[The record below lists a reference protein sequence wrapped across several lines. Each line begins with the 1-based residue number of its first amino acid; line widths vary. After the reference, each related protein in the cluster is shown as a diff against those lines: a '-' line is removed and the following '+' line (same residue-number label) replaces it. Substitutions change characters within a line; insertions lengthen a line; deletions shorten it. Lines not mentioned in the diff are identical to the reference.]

1 MPEIAWGRLS
11 ETDCKDGK
19 AADPAFLIRKSRLM
33 GELDINAILGPKGSI
48 SRRIKNYEHRN
59 EQIAMAEAVGDALR
73 NRNHLIV
80 EAGTGVGKS
89 FGYLVPAILHA
100 TSAENAMA
108 GNSNPPEPAKE
119 KRKPGS
125 EEEEDTVKRIIV
137 STHTISLQEQLISK
151 DLPLL
156 KAVIP
161 REFTSVLVKGRGNY
175 MSKRRLELADSR
187 SVSLWS
193 NEQDYDHLNAV
204 KEWARSTTDGSL
216 SSMAFRPPGNVWD
229 EVASDSGNC
238 MGRKCK
244 HHESCF
250 YYAARRRVQNSQIL
264 IVNHAL
270 FFSDLALKA
279 QGGGILPKYDSVIF
293 DECHTIEAVAGDH
306 LGLQISNSQ
315 IDYTLRKLYNPRTEK
330 GILVALGL
338 KQLTQDTYRCMES
351 LDDLTA
357 DLAGWQLGQEKTNG
371 RVRAPLLIETVLAV
385 RLQTLSEQLERY
397 GQDLK
402 DANSRLDMMSASQRL
417 SSLAASIDQWL
428 QQKVED
434 SVYWLEQQTK
444 SIQSR
449 NTVRITMRSSPL
461 DIGSHLREHLFRKV
475 KSVIMTSA
483 TVATGQS
490 KGKGFAFFQGRIGAV
505 GAKTL
510 QVGSPF
516 DYPKLAEVHLITDIA
531 DPALDKI
538 KYEQAIVPILKH
550 FVGQSDGHAFVLFT
564 SYDMLRKTCSAL
576 TPWMNENNLTIYSQ
590 ADGVPRHQLLQAFK
604 QNPRGVLFGAES
616 FWQGVDV
623 PGDALRLVVIS
634 KLPFSVPDHPL
645 LEARLEAIKKAGGN
659 PFQDYQLPEAV
670 IKFKQGFGR
679 LIRTAT
685 DSGIVVVTD
694 PRMTTKAYGQT
705 FLDALPG
712 CPVLRVRASQLVRS

>member
-1 MPEIAWGRLS
+1 MS
-11 ETDCKDGK
+11 
-19 AADPAFLIRKSRLM
+19 
-33 GELDINAILGPKGSI
+33 ELDINAILGPNGSI

-59 EQIAMAEAVGDALR
+59 EQMAMAEAVGDALR

-108 GNSNPPEPAKE
+108 SNANPVVQDKD

-125 EEEEDTVKRIIV
+125 DGKDDEDSVKRIIV

-193 NEQDYDHLNAV
+193 SEKDYDHLNSV
-204 KEWARSTTDGSL
+204 KQWARSTNDGSL

-244 HHESCF
+244 HHDSCF

-270 FFSDLALKA
+270 FFSDLALRA

-357 DLAGWQLGQEKTNG
+357 DLVGWQLGQEKTNG
-371 RVRAPLLIETVLAV
+371 RVRAPLLIKSVLGE
-385 RLQTLSEQLERY
+385 RLQSLSEQLERY

-402 DANSRLDMMSASQRL
+402 DANSRLEMMSASQRL
-417 SSLAASIDQWL
+417 SSLAASVDQWL

-434 SVYWLEQQTK
+434 SVYWLEQQSK

-449 NTVRITMRSSPL
+449 NTTRITMRSSPL

-490 KGKGFAFFQGRIGAV
+490 KGKGFAFFQGRIGAI
-505 GAKTL
+505 GSKTL

-531 DPALDKI
+531 DPSLDKV

-564 SYDMLRKTCSAL
+564 SYDMLRKTCTAL
-576 TPWMNENNLTIYSQ
+576 TPWMNENNLAIYSQ
-590 ADGVPRHQLLQAFK
+590 ADGVPRNQLLQEFK
-604 QNPRGVLFGAES
+604 KNPRGVLFGAES

-645 LEARLEAIKKAGGN
+645 LEARLEAIRKAGGN

>member
-1 MPEIAWGRLS
+1 
-11 ETDCKDGK
+11 
-19 AADPAFLIRKSRLM
+19 M

-59 EQIAMAEAVGDALR
+59 EQIAMAEAVANALQ

-89 FGYLVPAILHA
+89 FGYLVPAILYA

-108 GNSNPPEPAKE
+108 GKVKSDAPVKGNKNSK
-119 KRKPGS
+119 S
-125 EEEEDTVKRIIV
+125 EGDDDDDSVKRIIV
-137 STHTISLQEQLISK
+137 STHTISLQEQLITK

-175 MSKRRLELADSR
+175 MSKRRLELANTR
-187 SVSLWS
+187 SVNLWS
-193 NEQDYDHLNAV
+193 NEQDHDHLNFV
-204 KEWARSTTDGSL
+204 MEWARSTNDGSL
-216 SSMAFRPPGNVWD
+216 SSMSFRPPGNVWD

-264 IVNHAL
+264 VVNHAL
-270 FFSDLALKA
+270 FFSDLALRA

-293 DECHTIEAVAGDH
+293 DECHTIESVAGDH

-330 GILVALGL
+330 GILVVLGL

-351 LDDLTA
+351 LDDLIA
-357 DLAGWQLGQEKTNG
+357 DLAGWQLGQEKSNG
-371 RVRAPLLIETVLAV
+371 RVRSPLAVKSVLAE
-385 RLQTLSEQLERY
+385 RLQSLSEQLERY

-402 DANSRLDMMSASQRL
+402 DANSRLDLMSASQRL

-428 QQKVED
+428 LQKVEG

-444 SIQSR
+444 VTQSR
-449 NTVRITMRSSPL
+449 NAVRITMRSSPL

-475 KSVIMTSA
+475 KSVILTSA
-483 TVATGQS
+483 TVATGQA
-490 KGKGFAFFQGRIGAV
+490 KGKGFAFFQGRIGAT

-516 DYPKLAEVHLITDIA
+516 DYPKLVEVHLITEIA
-531 DPALDKI
+531 DPSLEKI
-538 KYEQAIVPILKH
+538 KYEQAIIPVLKH

-590 ADGVPRHQLLQAFK
+590 ADGVPRNQLLQAFK

-623 PGDALRLVVIS
+623 PGDALRLVIIS

-645 LEARLEAIKKAGGN
+645 LEARLEAIRKAGGN

-712 CPVLRVRASQLVRS
+712 CPVLRVRASQLIRTQT

>member
-1 MPEIAWGRLS
+1 
-11 ETDCKDGK
+11 
-19 AADPAFLIRKSRLM
+19 M
-33 GELDINAILGPKGSI
+33 GELDINAILGPNGSI

-59 EQIAMAEAVGDALR
+59 EQMAMAEAVGNALR

-108 GNSNPPEPAKE
+108 SKSKPDVKADKGTDQAKD
-119 KRKPGS
+119 KQKSGKDGDD
-125 EEEEDTVKRIIV
+125 EEDSVKRIIV

-175 MSKRRLELADSR
+175 MSKRRLELADTR

-193 NEQDYDHLNAV
+193 NEQDYEHLNSV
-204 KEWARSTTDGSL
+204 KEWARSTVDGSL

-264 IVNHAL
+264 VVNHAL

-315 IDYTLRKLYNPRTEK
+315 VDYTLRKLYNPRTEK

-357 DLAGWQLGQEKTNG
+357 DLAGWQLSQEKTNG
-371 RVRAPLLIETVLAV
+371 RVRAPLLIESLLGE
-385 RLQTLSEQLERY
+385 RLQSLSEQLERY

-402 DANSRLDMMSASQRL
+402 DANSRLEMMSASQRL

-444 SIQSR
+444 NVQSR
-449 NTVRITMRSSPL
+449 NVVRITMRSSPL

-490 KGKGFAFFQGRIGAV
+490 KSKGKGFTFFQGRIGAT

-531 DPALDKI
+531 DPSLDKI
-538 KYEQAIVPILKH
+538 KYEQAIVPVLKH

-564 SYDMLRKTCSAL
+564 SYDMLRKTCAAL
-576 TPWMNENNLTIYSQ
+576 TPWMNENGLTVYSQ
-590 ADGVPRHQLLQAFK
+590 ADGVPRNQLLQEFK
-604 QNPRGVLFGAES
+604 NNPRGVLFGAES

-645 LEARLEAIKKAGGN
+645 LEARLEAIRKAGGN

-685 DSGIVVVTD
+685 DSGIVVVID

-712 CPVLRVRASQLVRS
+712 CPILRVRASQLGRS

>member
-1 MPEIAWGRLS
+1 
-11 ETDCKDGK
+11 
-19 AADPAFLIRKSRLM
+19 M
-33 GELDINAILGPKGSI
+33 GELDINAILGPTGSI
-48 SRRIKNYEHRN
+48 SRRIENYEHRN

-108 GNSNPPEPAKE
+108 AKNKPAEPIKN
-119 KRKPGS
+119 KQKPRG
-125 EEEEDTVKRIIV
+125 EEEDDEDSVKRIIV

-193 NEQDYDHLNAV
+193 NERDHEHLNSL
-204 KEWARSTTDGSL
+204 KDWSRTTNDGSL
-216 SSMAFRPPGNVWD
+216 SSLSFRPPGNVWD

-244 HHESCF
+244 HHDSCF

-270 FFSDLALKA
+270 FFSDLALRA

-293 DECHTIEAVAGDH
+293 DECHTIEAVAGEH

-338 KQLTQDTYRCMES
+338 RQLTQDTYRCMES

-357 DLAGWQLGQEKTNG
+357 DLAGWQAGQEKSNG
-371 RVRAPLLIETVLAV
+371 RVRAPLLIETVLGE
-385 RLQTLSEQLERY
+385 RLQSLSEQLERY

-402 DANSRLDMMSASQRL
+402 DANSRLELMSASQRL

-428 QQKVED
+428 QQKVDD
-434 SVYWLEQQTK
+434 SVYWLEQQTRNV
-444 SIQSR
+444 QSR

-461 DIGSHLREHLFRKV
+461 DIGDYLRNQLFRKV

-490 KGKGFAFFQGRIGAV
+490 KAKGFAFFQGRIGAV

-516 DYPKLAEVHLITDIA
+516 DYPKLVELHLITDIA
-531 DPALDKI
+531 DPSLEKV
-538 KYEQAIVPILKH
+538 KYEQAIIPVLKH
-550 FVGQSDGHAFVLFT
+550 FIGQSDGHAFVLFT
-564 SYDMLRKTCSAL
+564 SYDMLRKTCTAL
-576 TPWMNENNLTIYSQ
+576 TPWMNQNDLMIYSQ
-590 ADGVPRHQLLQAFK
+590 ADGVPRNQLLQAFK

-645 LEARLEAIKKAGGN
+645 LEARLEAIRKAGGN

-685 DSGIVVVTD
+685 DSGIIVVTD
-694 PRMTTKAYGQT
+694 PRMTTKAYGQS
-705 FLDALPG
+705 FLDSLPQ
-712 CPVLRVRASQLVRS
+712 CPILRVAASKLIRS

>member
-1 MPEIAWGRLS
+1 
-11 ETDCKDGK
+11 
-19 AADPAFLIRKSRLM
+19 M
-33 GELDINAILGPKGSI
+33 GELDINAILGPAGSI
-48 SRRIKNYEHRN
+48 SRRIGNYEHRN

-108 GNSNPPEPAKE
+108 AKDKPAEPIKN
-119 KRKPGS
+119 KQKPRG
-125 EEEEDTVKRIIV
+125 EEEEAEDTVKRIIV
-137 STHTISLQEQLISK
+137 STHTISLQEQLIFK

-193 NEQDYDHLNAV
+193 NEQDHEHLNTL
-204 KEWARSTTDGSL
+204 KDWSRTTNDGSL
-216 SSMAFRPPGNVWD
+216 SSLAFRPPGNVWD

-244 HHESCF
+244 HHDSCF

-270 FFSDLALKA
+270 FFSDLALRA

-293 DECHTIEAVAGDH
+293 DECHTIEAVAGEH

-338 KQLTQDTYRCMES
+338 RQLTQDTYRCMES

-357 DLAGWQLGQEKTNG
+357 DLAGWQAGQEKTNG
-371 RVRAPLLIETVLAV
+371 RVRAPLLIETVLSE

-402 DANSRLDMMSASQRL
+402 DANSRLELMSASQRL
-417 SSLAASIDQWL
+417 SSLAASIDQLQRMAPQRRLGACQQPASSFGGVAHGVQAGQAGLQRAGKGVGKHQHVLAPVEARVQAPGLPAQPAQVPHTMPEPARPRRHRPAIGGQQLADPGFADQMQRMAVRL
-428 QQKVED
+428 QQ
-434 SVYWLEQQTK
+434 LQRRQA
-444 SIQSR
+444 
-449 NTVRITMRSSPL
+449 
-461 DIGSHLREHLFRKV
+461 EH
-475 KSVIMTSA
+475 
-483 TVATGQS
+483 
-490 KGKGFAFFQGRIGAV
+490 
-505 GAKTL
+505 
-510 QVGSPF
+510 
-516 DYPKLAEVHLITDIA
+516 DIA
-531 DPALDKI
+531 HVVA
-538 KYEQAIVPILKH
+538 
-550 FVGQSDGHAFVLFT
+550 
-564 SYDMLRKTCSAL
+564 
-576 TPWMNENNLTIYSQ
+576 Q
-590 ADGVPRHQLLQAFK
+590 ADDERM
-604 QNPRGVLFGAES
+604 FGH
-616 FWQGVDV
+616 G
-623 PGDALRLVVIS
+623 
-634 KLPFSVPDHPL
+634 
-645 LEARLEAIKKAGGN
+645 
-659 PFQDYQLPEAV
+659 
-670 IKFKQGFGR
+670 
-679 LIRTAT
+679 
-685 DSGIVVVTD
+685 
-694 PRMTTKAYGQT
+694 
-705 FLDALPG
+705 
-712 CPVLRVRASQLVRS
+712 

>member
-1 MPEIAWGRLS
+1 
-11 ETDCKDGK
+11 
-19 AADPAFLIRKSRLM
+19 M
-33 GELDINAILGPKGSI
+33 GELDINAILGPNGSI

-59 EQIAMAEAVGDALR
+59 EQMAMAEAVGNALR

-108 GNSNPPEPAKE
+108 SKSKPDVKADKGADQAKD
-119 KRKPGS
+119 KQKSGKDGDD
-125 EEEEDTVKRIIV
+125 EEDSVKRIIV

-175 MSKRRLELADSR
+175 LSKRRLELADTR

-193 NEQDYDHLNAV
+193 NEQDYEHLNSV
-204 KEWARSTTDGSL
+204 KEWARSTVDGSL

-264 IVNHAL
+264 VVNHAL

-315 IDYTLRKLYNPRTEK
+315 VDYTLRKLYNPRTEK

-357 DLAGWQLGQEKTNG
+357 DLAGWQLSQEKTNG
-371 RVRAPLLIETVLAV
+371 RVRAPLSIESLLGE
-385 RLQTLSEQLERY
+385 RLQSLSEQLERY

-402 DANSRLDMMSASQRL
+402 DANSRLEMMSASQRL

-444 SIQSR
+444 NVQSR
-449 NTVRITMRSSPL
+449 NVVRITMRSSPL

-490 KGKGFAFFQGRIGAV
+490 KGKGFTFFQGRIGATN
-505 GAKTL
+505 AKTL

-516 DYPKLAEVHLITDIA
+516 DYSKLAEVHLITDIA
-531 DPALDKI
+531 DPSLDKI
-538 KYEQAIVPILKH
+538 KYEQAIVPVLKH

-564 SYDMLRKTCSAL
+564 SYDMLRKTCAAL
-576 TPWMNENNLTIYSQ
+576 TPWMNENGLTVYSQ
-590 ADGVPRHQLLQAFK
+590 ADGVPRNQLLQEFK
-604 QNPRGVLFGAES
+604 NNPRGVLFGAES

-645 LEARLEAIKKAGGN
+645 LEARLEAIRKAGGN

-685 DSGIVVVTD
+685 DSGIVVVID

-712 CPVLRVRASQLVRS
+712 CPILRVRASQLGRS

>member
-1 MPEIAWGRLS
+1 
-11 ETDCKDGK
+11 
-19 AADPAFLIRKSRLM
+19 M
-33 GELDINAILGPKGSI
+33 GELDIHAILGPSGSI
-48 SRRIKNYEHRN
+48 ARRIKQYEHRN
-59 EQIAMAEAVGDALR
+59 EQIAMAEAVGEALR
-73 NRNHLIV
+73 NRHHLIV

-89 FGYLVPAILHA
+89 FGYLVPAILHVTA
-100 TSAENAMA
+100 AENAMVA
-108 GNSNPPEPAKE
+108 AASKSAPEKTKSKTSDGND
-119 KRKPGS
+119 
-125 EEEEDTVKRIIV
+125 EEEDGIKRIIV

-175 MSKRRLELADSR
+175 MSKRRLEVADGR
-187 SVSLWS
+187 SISMLS
-193 NEQDYDHLNAV
+193 NEQDYEHFNSV
-204 KEWARSTTDGSL
+204 KEWARNTNDGSL
-216 SSMAFRPPGNVWD
+216 SSMAFRPPGNIWD

-244 HHESCF
+244 HHDSCF

-264 IVNHAL
+264 VVNHAL
-270 FFSDLALKA
+270 FFSDLALRA

-293 DECHTIEAVAGDH
+293 DECHTIESVAGEH
-306 LGLQISNSQ
+306 LGLQVSNSQ

-330 GILVALGL
+330 GVLVALGL
-338 KQLTQDTYRCMES
+338 KQLTQETYRCMEA

-357 DLAGWQLGQEKTNG
+357 ELAGWLSTQEKGNG
-371 RVRAPLLIETVLAV
+371 RVRSPLTIPSSVCE
-385 RLQTLSEQLERY
+385 RLQTLSEQLERF

-402 DANSRLDMMSASQRL
+402 DPNQRLDMMSASNRL
-417 SSLAASIDQWL
+417 SALAVSIDQWL

-444 SIQSR
+444 NIQSR
-449 NTVRITMRSSPL
+449 NSVRITMRSSPL
-461 DIGSHLREHLFRKV
+461 DIGSHLRTQLFRKV

-490 KGKGFAFFQGRIGAV
+490 KGKGFAFFQGRIGAA

-516 DYPKLAEVHLITDIA
+516 DYQRLAELHLITEIP
-531 DPALDKI
+531 DPSTDKF
-538 KYEQAIVPILKH
+538 KYEQAIIPVLKH
-550 FVGQSDGHAFVLFT
+550 FISQSDGHAFLLFT
-564 SYDMLRKTCSAL
+564 SYDMLRKCCTAL
-576 TPWMNENNLTIYSQ
+576 TPWMNEKDLSIYSQ
-590 ADGVPRHQLLQAFK
+590 ADGIPRHQLLQAFK
-604 QNPRGVLFGAES
+604 TNPRGVLFGAES

-645 LEARLEAIKKAGGN
+645 LEARLEAIRRNGGN

-670 IKFKQGFGR
+670 IKLKQGFGR

-705 FLDALPG
+705 FLEALPR
-712 CPVLRVRASQLVRS
+712 CPVYRVSASGLVATKP

>member
-1 MPEIAWGRLS
+1 
-11 ETDCKDGK
+11 
-19 AADPAFLIRKSRLM
+19 M
-33 GELDINAILGPKGSI
+33 GELDINAILGPGGSI

-73 NRNHLIV
+73 NRHHLIV

-108 GNSNPPEPAKE
+108 GNAKQAEPLDG
-119 KRKPGS
+119 KRKASG
-125 EEEEDTVKRIIV
+125 ERQDEEDGEQREQDSVKRIIV

-175 MSKRRLELADSR
+175 LSKRRLELAVSR

-193 NEQDYDHLNAV
+193 NEQDHDHLNSV
-204 KEWARSTTDGSL
+204 QDWARTTNDGSL

-238 MGRKCK
+238 MGRKCN

-264 IVNHAL
+264 VVNHAL

-315 IDYTLRKLYNPRTEK
+315 IDYTLRKLYNPRNEK

-357 DLAGWQLGQEKTNG
+357 DLAGWHAGQEKANG
-371 RVRAPLLIETVLAV
+371 RVRTPLLIESVLGE
-385 RLQTLSEQLERY
+385 RLQTLSEQLERF

-402 DANSRLDMMSASQRL
+402 DANSRLEMMSASQRL

-428 QQKVED
+428 QQKVDD

-444 SIQSR
+444 NTQSR
-449 NTVRITMRSSPL
+449 STVRITMRSSPL
-461 DIGSHLREHLFRKV
+461 DIGTHLRNQLFRKV

-490 KGKGFAFFQGRIGAV
+490 KKKGFAFFQGRIGAT
-505 GAKTL
+505 GSKTL

-516 DYPKLAEVHLITDIA
+516 NYPKLAEVHLITDIA
-531 DPALDKI
+531 DPSLDKL
-538 KYEQAIVPILKH
+538 KYEQAIIPVLKH

-564 SYDMLRKTCSAL
+564 SYDMLRKTCTAL

-590 ADGVPRHQLLQAFK
+590 ADGVPRNQLLQAFK
-604 QNPRGVLFGAES
+604 ENPRGVLFGAES

-645 LEARLEAIKKAGGN
+645 LEARLEAIRKAGGN

-694 PRMTTKAYGQT
+694 PRLTTKAYGQT
-705 FLDALPG
+705 FLDSLPR
-712 CPVLRVRASQLVRS
+712 CPVVRVPASRLIRS

>member
-1 MPEIAWGRLS
+1 
-11 ETDCKDGK
+11 
-19 AADPAFLIRKSRLM
+19 M
-33 GELDINAILGPKGSI
+33 GELDIHAILGPSGSI
-48 SRRIKNYEHRN
+48 ARRIKQYEHRN
-59 EQIAMAEAVGDALR
+59 EQIAMADAVGEALR
-73 NRNHLIV
+73 NRHHLIV

-89 FGYLVPAILHA
+89 FGYLVPAILHVTA
-100 TSAENAMA
+100 AENAMVA
-108 GNSNPPEPAKE
+108 AASKSAPEKTKSKTSDGND
-119 KRKPGS
+119 
-125 EEEEDTVKRIIV
+125 EEEDGIKRIIV

-175 MSKRRLELADSR
+175 MSKRRLEVADGR
-187 SVSLWS
+187 SINMLS
-193 NEQDYDHLNAV
+193 NEQDYEHFNSV
-204 KEWARSTTDGSL
+204 KEWARNTNDGSL
-216 SSMAFRPPGNVWD
+216 SSMAFRPPGNIWD

-244 HHESCF
+244 HHDSCF

-264 IVNHAL
+264 VVNHAL
-270 FFSDLALKA
+270 FFSDLALRA

-293 DECHTIEAVAGDH
+293 DECHTIESVAGEH
-306 LGLQISNSQ
+306 LGLQVSNSQ

-330 GILVALGL
+330 GVLVALGL
-338 KQLTQDTYRCMES
+338 KQLTQETYRCMEA

-357 DLAGWQLGQEKTNG
+357 ELAGWLSTQEKGNG
-371 RVRAPLLIETVLAV
+371 RVRSPLTIPSSVCE
-385 RLQTLSEQLERY
+385 RLQTLSEQLERF

-402 DANSRLDMMSASQRL
+402 DPNQRLDMMSASNRL
-417 SSLAASIDQWL
+417 SALAVSIDQWL

-444 SIQSR
+444 NIQSR
-449 NTVRITMRSSPL
+449 NSVRITMRSSPL
-461 DIGSHLREHLFRKV
+461 DIGSHLRTQLFRKV

-490 KGKGFAFFQGRIGAV
+490 KGKGFAFFQGRIGAA

-516 DYPKLAEVHLITDIA
+516 DYQRLAELHLITEIP
-531 DPALDKI
+531 DPSTDKF
-538 KYEQAIVPILKH
+538 KYEQAIIPVLKH
-550 FVGQSDGHAFVLFT
+550 FISQSDGHAFLLFT
-564 SYDMLRKTCSAL
+564 SYDMLRKCCTAL
-576 TPWMNENNLTIYSQ
+576 TPWMNEKDLSIYSQ
-590 ADGVPRHQLLQAFK
+590 ADGIPRHQLLQAFK
-604 QNPRGVLFGAES
+604 TNPRGVLFGAES

-645 LEARLEAIKKAGGN
+645 LEARLEAIRRNGGN

-670 IKFKQGFGR
+670 IKLKQGFGR

-705 FLDALPG
+705 FLEALPR
-712 CPVLRVRASQLVRS
+712 CPVYRVSASGLVATKP

>member
-1 MPEIAWGRLS
+1 MVAAASKSAPE
-11 ETDCKDGK
+11 K
-19 AADPAFLIRKSRLM
+19 
-33 GELDINAILGPKGSI
+33 
-48 SRRIKNYEHRN
+48 
-59 EQIAMAEAVGDALR
+59 
-73 NRNHLIV
+73 
-80 EAGTGVGKS
+80 GKS
-89 FGYLVPAILHA
+89 K
-100 TSAENAMA
+100 TSD
-108 GNSNPPEPAKE
+108 GND
-119 KRKPGS
+119 
-125 EEEEDTVKRIIV
+125 EEEDGIKRIIV

-175 MSKRRLELADSR
+175 MSKRRLEVADGR
-187 SVSLWS
+187 SINMLS
-193 NEQDYDHLNAV
+193 NEQDYEHFNSV
-204 KEWARSTTDGSL
+204 KEWARNTNDGSL
-216 SSMAFRPPGNVWD
+216 SSMAFRPPGNIWD

-244 HHESCF
+244 HHDSCF

-264 IVNHAL
+264 VVNHAL
-270 FFSDLALKA
+270 FFSDLALRA

-293 DECHTIEAVAGDH
+293 DECHTIESVAGEH
-306 LGLQISNSQ
+306 LGLQVSNSQ

-330 GILVALGL
+330 GVLVALGL
-338 KQLTQDTYRCMES
+338 KQLTQETYRCMEA

-357 DLAGWQLGQEKTNG
+357 ELAGWLSTQEKGNG
-371 RVRAPLLIETVLAV
+371 RVRSPLTIPSSVCE
-385 RLQTLSEQLERY
+385 RLQTLSEQLERF

-402 DANSRLDMMSASQRL
+402 DPNQRLDMMSASNRL
-417 SSLAASIDQWL
+417 SALAVSIDQWL

-444 SIQSR
+444 NIQSR
-449 NTVRITMRSSPL
+449 NSVRITMRSSPL
-461 DIGSHLREHLFRKV
+461 DIGSHLRTQLFRKV

-490 KGKGFAFFQGRIGAV
+490 KGKGFAFFQGRIGAA

-516 DYPKLAEVHLITDIA
+516 DYQRLAELHLITEIP
-531 DPALDKI
+531 DPSTDKF
-538 KYEQAIVPILKH
+538 KYEQAIIPVLKH
-550 FVGQSDGHAFVLFT
+550 FISQSDGHAFLLFT
-564 SYDMLRKTCSAL
+564 SYDMLRKCCTAL
-576 TPWMNENNLTIYSQ
+576 TPWMNEKDLSIYSQ
-590 ADGVPRHQLLQAFK
+590 ADGIPRHQLLQAFK
-604 QNPRGVLFGAES
+604 TNPRGVLFGAES

-645 LEARLEAIKKAGGN
+645 LEARLEAIRRNGGN

-670 IKFKQGFGR
+670 IKLKQGFGR

-705 FLDALPG
+705 FLEALPR
-712 CPVLRVRASQLVRS
+712 CPVYRVSASGLVATKP